1 MDICRGVGRLLNAHG
16 FASITE
22 VTLAN
27 GRRADVVGV
36 GTSGEIWIVEVKSCA
51 VDFKSDQKWFDYLP
65 SAIASILPWRL
76 TFPPD
81 CSRPMLGTL
90 WLTASA
96 ETLRGTRRRCACLV
110 HGARP

>member
-1 MDICRGVGRLLNAHG
+1 MAFDRVLADETAAPARGHRTMDICRGVGRLLNAHG

-51 VDFKSDQKWFDYLP
+51 VDFRSDQK
-65 SAIASILPWRL
+65 
-76 TFPPD
+76 
-81 CSRPMLGTL
+81 
-90 WLTASA
+90 
-96 ETLRGTRRRCACLV
+96 
-110 HGARP
+110 